1 VGFALDMYGA
11 GKVTTHPQDAQAFA
25 TEATKDP
32 AIVVARFNAAL
43 ELLKRDPR
51 VDAARLAAIGYCFG
65 GGVVLNMAR
74 AGADLA
80 AVVSF
85 HGSLGTQTPAQPGK
99 VKARVLVL
107 AGGAD
112 PFVPPEQVEAFRK
125 EMQAAGARFDIVTYP
140 GAKHGFTNPEAA
152 QYGMAQL
159 AYDAAADRQ
168 SWAAM
173 LKLFHEVFGS

>member
-1 VGFALDMYGA
+1 
-11 GKVTTHPQDAQAFA
+11 
-25 TEATKDP
+25 
-32 AIVVARFNAAL
+32 
-43 ELLKRDPR
+43 
-51 VDAARLAAIGYCFG
+51 
-65 GGVVLNMAR
+65 VLHMAR
-74 AGADLA
+74 SGADLA

-85 HGSLGTQTPAQPGK
+85 HGSLGTKTPAESGK

-125 EMQAAGARFDIVTYP
+125 EMQTAGARFEVVMYP
-140 GAKHGFTNPEAA
+140 GAKHGFTNPDAGK
-152 QYGMAQL
+152 YGMPQL